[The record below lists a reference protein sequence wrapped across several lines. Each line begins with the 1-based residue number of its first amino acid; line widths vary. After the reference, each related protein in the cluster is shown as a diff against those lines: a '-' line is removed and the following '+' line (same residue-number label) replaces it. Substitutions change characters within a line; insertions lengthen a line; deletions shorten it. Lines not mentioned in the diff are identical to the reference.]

1 MYVTLLEPLKHR
13 NPMQMTVGTVLVT
26 VGLLLILSDL
36 AALFAG
42 PTSKNIR
49 LELDV
54 FQFSGIIMST
64 TDLYILLGIVVSDRW
79 RCISS

>member
-42 PTSKNIR
+42 PTAKNIR
-49 LELDV
+49 LDLDV
-54 FQFSGIIMST
+54 FSST
-64 TDLYILLGIVVSDRW
+64 ASSCR
-79 RCISS
+79 RPISISCSASSS